1 MPSRLDALQTTR
13 SVDFRRFLG
22 RLHSVAKQ
30 ASFNVASPSDFGGFS
45 SDFARFGEAKME
57 AKIDFLKLFLPSF
70 FRLRFGID
78 FGSFFGGSNHE
89 KSLKTIGFSMVFVNF
104 QKIAIC
110 EKVSNKLRFWRRFRK
125 PKPRRIDKKLC

>member
-1 MPSRLDALQTTR
+1 MDGWRRPNHMPSHLDAIQTMV
-13 SVDFRRFLG
+13 SVDLRRLPGEF
-22 RLHSVAKQ
+22 HSVAKQ
-30 ASFNVASPSDFGGFS
+30 ASFNVASPSDFGGFG
-45 SDFARFGEAKME
+45 SDFGRFWEAKME

-78 FGSFFGGSNHE
+78 FGSFFGGSSHE

-110 EKVSNKLRFWRRFRK
+110 EKVS
-125 PKPRRIDKKLC
+125 KKL